1 MKSYLG
7 LIPLSARVRRRQNR
21 MTVLCILMAVLLVTA
36 IFSMADMGIR
46 METVRVLETHG
57 HWHAMLKSLP
67 EETADAITAEK
78 EVAAFARY
86 DGLNYTLAEDYTIG
100 GKPCVVVGGDEPL
113 LTEIYDDLAEGRFP
127 QAAGEI
133 LLSRRAK
140 TMLSV
145 QVGDPVTL
153 HTPAGAFVYT
163 VSGFGGDVTLDAD
176 ADVVGAFLGWD
187 AFVQLA
193 DAEGYAMAPVWF
205 VRLGDGVNVR
215 RVLGRWRQ
223 QYGLTGETLAENTA
237 LLGLTGFSSDSY
249 VMGMYLV
256 AGILFVLVLAA
267 GVFMIAGSL
276 NSQTAQRTRF
286 YGMLRCIGASK
297 AQVMRLVRWE
307 ALYWCKTAVPLG
319 VAAGILLTWGL
330 CALLRFGAGAEFVQ
344 IPLFAVS
351 PVGIGSGVAAGVLT
365 VLLSARAPA
374 RRAAGVS
381 PVAAVSGND
390 ARGGRAARPMRR
402 VGGRIEIALG
412 IHHAVASR
420 KNLLLMTGSFA
431 LSILLILA
439 FSVLVQW
446 VQLALNPLQPWAPD
460 AFYSSP
466 TNACEIPR
474 EFAAEVAAQPGVK
487 RAFGRMYQSV
497 TAQYQGKT
505 GPVDLISYEEQQFA
519 WAGDDLTA
527 GDLDAVRAGQGVLT
541 VFDKSNS
548 LQVGDTIQLVD
559 TALPVLGVL
568 EDSPFSADDHP
579 TVICAETLF
588 TQLTGQTGYAVLD
601 VQLAPGADREVV
613 DELQALA
620 GGYAFYD
627 RLDLNRDTRNTYW
640 MFCLFVYGFLGIITL
655 ITMIHTVN
663 SISLSVA
670 ARTRQYGAMRAVGMA
685 APQLKRM
692 IFAEAATYTVLGF
705 LAGCGLGLPL
715 HRLLYGQMIT
725 HYWGVTW
732 QLPFGTI
739 GGIVALLVFTSLA
752 APFAPA
758 RRVCNMP
765 VAGSINEL

>member
-67 EETADAITAEK
+67 EETANAITAEK

-127 QAAGEI
+127 QAADEI

-193 DAEGYAMAPVWF
+193 DAEGYATAPVWF

-297 AQVMRLVRWE
+297 AQIMRLVRWE

-460 AFYSSP
+460 VFYGSP
-466 TNACEIPR
+466 ANACEIPR

-548 LQVGDTIQLVD
+548 LQVGDTIQLGD

-758 RRVCNMP
+758 LRVCNMP